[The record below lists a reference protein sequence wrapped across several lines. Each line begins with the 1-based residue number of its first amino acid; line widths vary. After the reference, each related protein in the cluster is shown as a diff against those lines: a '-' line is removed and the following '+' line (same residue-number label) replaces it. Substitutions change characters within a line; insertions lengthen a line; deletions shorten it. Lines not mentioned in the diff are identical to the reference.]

1 MLVLVAASRIL
12 GQPEP
17 SAEQRQVSQ
26 LIAQIRG
33 LAASEPVV
41 YGIDTRLR
49 TAAVVSRD
57 YPKLARELLREAQAA
72 LTGTI
77 DAGDADRMRLRMVEL
92 WAPLDLEEAERVI
105 GSLHRGGEQDY
116 IAQAYDKLCVF
127 LAPHPDQVRGML
139 RKGFSAGA
147 FRMETAA
154 RLLEAT
160 ARSQNSEEAAALF
173 ALILAAFPS
182 GTGGPRDVSF
192 LLDEARSISAADRP
206 LAIEAV
212 DKALA
217 VASPKDDKRSE
228 ADRTRMLRETA
239 RFLEALDP
247 ELLERYKSE
256 RKELRTAIT
265 AGDTKPE
272 QEKKTGD
279 DAPDLSAFTYPE
291 ALSLARKLDSLMA
304 RAEALIDLSRRP
316 ELSAQQRASVT
327 AEALST
333 TAKLPLGNDRLA
345 ALAVISRDFAQ
356 RGELASAAFAAQLLS
371 ETFSQGCDCL
381 AATCRRAG
389 EDWDCLQNVEDFAE
403 YLDEFKISPES
414 MSLDNISLDARLL
427 VLNLKA
433 RLEKK

>member
-1 MLVLVAASRIL
+1 
-12 GQPEP
+12 
-17 SAEQRQVSQ
+17 
-26 LIAQIRG
+26 
-33 LAASEPVV
+33 
-41 YGIDTRLR
+41 
-49 TAAVVSRD
+49 
-57 YPKLARELLREAQAA
+57 
-72 LTGTI
+72 
-77 DAGDADRMRLRMVEL
+77 
-92 WAPLDLEEAERVI
+92 
-105 GSLHRGGEQDY
+105 
-116 IAQAYDKLCVF
+116 
-127 LAPHPDQVRGML
+127 
-139 RKGFSAGA
+139 
-147 FRMETAA
+147 
-154 RLLEAT
+154 
-160 ARSQNSEEAAALF
+160 
-173 ALILAAFPS
+173 
-182 GTGGPRDVSF
+182 
-192 LLDEARSISAADRP
+192 
-206 LAIEAV
+206 
-212 DKALA
+212 
-217 VASPKDDKRSE
+217 
-228 ADRTRMLRETA
+228 MLRETA